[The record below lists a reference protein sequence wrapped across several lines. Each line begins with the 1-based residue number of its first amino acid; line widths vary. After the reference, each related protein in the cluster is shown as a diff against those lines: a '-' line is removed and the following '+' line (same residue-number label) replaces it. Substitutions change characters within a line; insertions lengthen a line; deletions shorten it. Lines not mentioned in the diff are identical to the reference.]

1 MKKIFIILSLATISS
16 MNAQIIINEIYAGGG
31 NTKALY
37 SNDFVELINS
47 GTTEQTLSG
56 AYLQYAATNKTF
68 NSAVS
73 LPNITLKPKQ
83 TFLIRLG
90 KGKNDGA
97 QDFKEDYNALEA
109 FNIDPNSKSFG
120 KTFNTS
126 INLGGNGKLA
136 LTDTKEQISGPDAKG
151 VLDFVGW
158 GTADQYEGEKA
169 SALTDNDKSISRTNG
184 IDTNNNKAD
193 FKKVNPTPQ
202 NMEDTKLSTNE
213 IGHKDVFLIKNT
225 TVEHTLVFGV
235 SSDVKIYNTNGQLI
249 KSIEAI
255 KNKTIDVSYLPKG
268 IYFISGEVQGKV
280 VTQKII
286 KK

>member
-1 MKKIFIILSLATISS
+1 MKKIFTILGLVAISS
-16 MNAQIIINEIYAGGG
+16 MNAQIVINEIYVGGG
-31 NTKALY
+31 NTNALY
-37 SNDFVELINS
+37 PNDFVELINS

-56 AYLQYAATNKTF
+56 AYLQYAAPSKTF

-73 LPNITLKPKQ
+73 LPDVTLKPQQ

-90 KGKNDGA
+90 KGKNDGT
-97 QDFKEDYNALEA
+97 QDFKEDHNALEA

-120 KTFNTS
+120 KIFNTS
-126 INLGGNGKLA
+126 INLGRNGKLA
-136 LTDTKEQISGPDAKG
+136 LTNTKEQISDPDAKG

-158 GTADQYEGEKA
+158 GTANQYEGEKV
-169 SALTDNDKSISRTNG
+169 SAITENNKSISRTNG

-193 FKKVNPTPQ
+193 FKKGNPTPQ
-202 NMEDTKLSTNE
+202 NKEDTKLSTNE
-213 IGHKDVFLIKNT
+213 IGNKNVFLIKNT
-225 TVEHTLVFGV
+225 VVEHTLTFGEN
-235 SSDVKIYNTNGQLI
+235 SIIKIYNTNGQLI

-268 IYFISGEVQGKV
+268 VYIISGEIHGKV
-280 VTQKII
+280 ITQKVI